1 MSYLQDCRT
10 SLFLPSLS
18 PSSKQ
23 EDIIH
28 HSSRCSYCDPG
39 VSSGPATA
47 ATLTGLQRKRLRRKE
62 KRAAK
67 KAAEAAEA
75 TADVAEAIAATHT
88 PTPTPIIPT
97 TSMELMETESGD
109 DTDPEF
115 PFLLTNE
122 QAMNLSGYTYAQWM
136 IHINRVRKD
145 YSDNYNPVPPEVE
158 SFLRLPRPDIIAHFQ
173 AEVARLVQGLD
184 PPDSHPPE

>member
-10 SLFLPSLS
+10 SLLLPSLS

-28 HSSRCSYCDPG
+28 RSSCCSYCGSRGILRPCYCSYPYRSPTEET
-39 VSSGPATA
+39 SSEGE
-47 ATLTGLQRKRLRRKE
+47 TGC
-62 KRAAK
+62 K

-75 TADVAEAIAATHT
+75 AADAAEAITATHT

-97 TSMELMETESGD
+97 TSAELMDSEPL
-109 DTDPEF
+109 DTNYYRF
-115 PFLLTNE
+115 PFLISNE
-122 QAMNLSGYTYAQWM
+122 QAKVLSEYTYAQWM
-136 IHINRVRKD
+136 IHVNRVRKE
-145 YSDNYNPVPPEVE
+145 YSENHDTIPPEVE
-158 SFLRLPRPDIIAHFQ
+158 SFLRLPRAEIIAAFQ
-173 AEVARLVQGLD
+173 EEVALLVQEID